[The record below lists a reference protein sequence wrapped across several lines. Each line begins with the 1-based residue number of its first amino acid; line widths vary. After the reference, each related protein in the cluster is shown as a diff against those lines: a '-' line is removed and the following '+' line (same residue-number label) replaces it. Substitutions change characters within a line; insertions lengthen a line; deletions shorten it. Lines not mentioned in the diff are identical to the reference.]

1 MRTSGHE
8 AGDRVL
14 DALKEQWA
22 EAAGQFVEDATVHDK
37 PPKFNKVKAKDC
49 AVALDNMLV
58 SCTGR
63 GLAAFTLPV
72 PGLGPVQGEVKVGDK
87 RKRPQT
93 LIIEGLAST
102 MQQAATPEAIA
113 DLPVLGLA
121 IDQGSDMWAVTFFC
135 LNVLHMNLCVLFDS
149 SHAVWND
156 CRLAIQSTPGLNM
169 QMPMILL
176 ILN

>member
-1 MRTSGHE
+1 M
-8 AGDRVL
+8 
-14 DALKEQWA
+14 
-22 EAAGQFVEDATVHDK
+22 
-37 PPKFNKVKAKDC
+37 
-49 AVALDNMLV
+49 
-58 SCTGR
+58 GR
-63 GLAAFTLPV
+63 G
-72 PGLGPVQGEVKVGDK
+72 
-87 RKRPQT
+87 RNPQT
-93 LIIEGLAST
+93 LVIEGLAST

-169 QMPMILL
+169 QMLMILL
-176 ILN
+176 ILNLNVGAFESANWFNQVREGSAHFVAH